1 MNRLD
6 GKVAVITGGASGIG
20 KAAAELF
27 VAEGAKVLI
36 TDVNEDALEAAAKE
50 IGSDD
55 LAWSVADVTSADDN
69 NRMVAE
75 AVERFGG
82 VDILC
87 ANAGIEGDP
96 SPVQEISEAA
106 FDLAMN
112 INVKGILF
120 GIQAAVPAMA
130 ERGGGSVVVTSS
142 VAATFGG
149 NPAYTTSKHAV
160 TGLVRAAAKNLA
172 PMNIRVNS
180 VNPGPVQTPLIDRL
194 AGEVKEWLI
203 AQIPM
208 GRYADPEEIA
218 NVMLFLASDDS
229 SIVTGHMY
237 LADGG
242 YRA

>member
-20 KAAAELF
+20 KAAGELF
-27 VAEGAKVLI
+27 VAQGAKVFL
-36 TDVNEDALEAAAKE
+36 TDVNEDALEATAKE
-50 IGSDD
+50 IGSDNVG
-55 LAWSVADVTSADDN
+55 WMVADVTSADDN
-69 NRMVAE
+69 KRMVAE

-87 ANAGIEGDP
+87 ANAGIEGDH
-96 SPVQEISEAA
+96 SPTLEISEAA
-106 FDLAMN
+106 FDLVMA
-112 INVKGILF
+112 INVKGVLF
-120 GIQAAVPAMA
+120 GIQAAAPAMV
-130 ERGGGSVVVTSS
+130 ERGGGSIVVTSS

-149 NPAYTTSKHAV
+149 MAGYTTSKHAV
-160 TGLVRAAAKNLA
+160 TGLVKSAAKELA
-172 PMNIRVNS
+172 PMKIRVNF
-180 VNPGPVQTPLIDRL
+180 VNPGPVKTPLIERL
-194 AGEVKEWLI
+194 AGEVEEWLL

-229 SIVTGHMY
+229 SIVTGQMY

>member
-1 MNRLD
+1 MGKLD

-27 VAEGAKVLI
+27 VAEGAKVFI
-36 TDVNEDALEAAAKE
+36 TDVNEETLEATANE
-50 IGSDD
+50 MSSDNV
-55 LAWSVADVTSADDN
+55 AWSICNVTSLDDN
-69 NRMVAE
+69 KRMVAA
-75 AVERFGG
+75 AVEQFGG

-96 SPVQEISEAA
+96 SSTLEISEEA
-106 FDLAMN
+106 FDLVMA
-112 INVKGILF
+112 INVKGVLF
-120 GIQAAVPAMA
+120 GIQAAAPAMI

-149 NPAYTTSKHAV
+149 LPGYTTSKHAV
-160 TGLVRAAAKNLA
+160 TGLVRSAAKELA
-172 PMNIRVNS
+172 SKKIRVNS
-180 VNPGPVQTPLIDRL
+180 VNPGPVHTPLIERL
-194 AGEVKEWLI
+194 AGEVEEWLL

-218 NVMLFLASDDS
+218 EVMLFLASDNS
-229 SIVTGHMY
+229 SIVTGQMY

-242 YRA
+242 YRS

>member
-1 MNRLD
+1 MSRLE
-6 GKVAVITGGASGIG
+6 GKVAIITGGASGIG
-20 KAAAELF
+20 KAAGELF

-36 TDVNEDALEAAAKE
+36 TDVNEEALEAAAKE
-50 IGSDD
+50 IGSDNVGW
-55 LAWSVADVTSADDN
+55 LVADVTSADDN
-69 NRMVAE
+69 KRMVAE

-106 FDLAMN
+106 FDLAMD
-112 INVKGILF
+112 INVKGVLF

-149 NPAYTTSKHAV
+149 APAYTTSKHAV
-160 TGLVRAAAKNLA
+160 TGLVSSAAKDLA

-180 VNPGPVQTPLIDRL
+180 VNPGPVRTPLIDRL
-194 AGEVKEWLI
+194 AGEVEEWLL

-208 GRYADPEEIA
+208 GRYANPEEIA
-218 NVMLFLASDDS
+218 NIMLFLASDDS
-229 SIVTGHMY
+229 SIVTGAMY